1 MMLRRDI
8 LESRSADGG
17 ADGQMSVRLGSIAPR
32 RISAEWLSMR
42 QTAAGA
48 DRVRG
53 YQFSQVHYHLL

>member
-8 LESRSADGG
+8 SESRSADGG
-17 ADGQMSVRLGSIAPR
+17 ADGQMSVRLGSIAR
-32 RISAEWLSMR
+32 QRISAEWPGMW

-48 DRVRG
+48 DHDRD